1 MFAPMADSYYQIL
14 SVPKNAGEKDIRSA
28 YRMLAR
34 KFHPDVNPGSASASD
49 RFKKINKAYEVL
61 SNAQTRKDY
70 DEFGPDWKHA
80 GDLRSAGVGAGGGRP
95 QDFGFFS
102 RRRPGQGNVVD
113 MFEIFNLGQ
122 AGPGQPGGHAG
133 DQAQAPAHE
142 LQVEVTLEEAY
153 SGTSRLVTLDRGR
166 GRPARL
172 EVKIPAGIADGGRVR
187 VRPEGGSELQ
197 LVVSVR
203 SDPRFRRDGADL
215 HVDVPVPLA
224 DLMLGGEAEAPT
236 MPSRIALKIP
246 AGTQN
251 GRHFRIAG
259 KGMPKLGTPSQSGD
273 LYATVK
279 AVLPEALSDEERRLF
294 ERLRELQQG
303 ARARDGRAGKGD
315 SR

>member
-1 MFAPMADSYYQIL
+1 MADSYYQIL
-14 SVPKNAGEKDIRSA
+14 NVPKDAGEKDIRSA
-28 YRMLAR
+28 YRRLAR

-49 RFKKINKAYEVL
+49 RFKKINEAYEVL
-61 SNAQTRKDY
+61 SNAQTRRDY

-80 GDLRSAGVGAGGGRP
+80 GDLRSAGVGAGGGWP

-122 AGPGQPGGHAG
+122 AGSGQPGGHAG
-133 DQAQAPAHE
+133 DREHAPAHE

-215 HVDVPVPLA
+215 HVDVPVLLA

-236 MPSRIALKIP
+236 MTSRIALKIP

-259 KGMPKLGTPSQSGD
+259 KGMPKLGTPSQCGD

-303 ARARDGRAGKGD
+303 VRASAGRAGKGD
-315 SR
+315 AR

>member
-1 MFAPMADSYYQIL
+1 MADSYYQVL
-14 SVPKNAGEKDIRSA
+14 GVPKDAGEKDIRSA
-28 YRMLAR
+28 YRRLAR

-49 RFKKINKAYEVL
+49 RFKKINEAYEVL

-102 RRRPGQGNVVD
+102 RRRPGEGGVVD
-113 MFEIFNLGQ
+113 LFEIFNLGQ
-122 AGPGQPGGHAG
+122 AGFGQPGGHAG
-133 DQAQAPAHE
+133 GRASAPAHE

-153 SGTSRLVTLDRGR
+153 SGTSRLVTVDRAR

-172 EVKIPAGIADGGRVR
+172 EVKVPAGIADGGRVR
-187 VRPEGGSELQ
+187 IRPEGGPELQ
-197 LVVSVR
+197 LRVSVQ
-203 SDPRFRRDGADL
+203 SDRRFRRDGADL
-215 HVDVPVPLA
+215 HVDVPVLLA

-236 MPSRIALKIP
+236 MTGRIALKIP

-259 KGMPKLGTPSQSGD
+259 KGMPKLGTPSQFGD

-279 AVLPEALSDEERRLF
+279 VVLPEALSDEERRLF

-303 ARARDGRAGKGD
+303 ARARVGRAAKGD
-315 SR
+315 AR